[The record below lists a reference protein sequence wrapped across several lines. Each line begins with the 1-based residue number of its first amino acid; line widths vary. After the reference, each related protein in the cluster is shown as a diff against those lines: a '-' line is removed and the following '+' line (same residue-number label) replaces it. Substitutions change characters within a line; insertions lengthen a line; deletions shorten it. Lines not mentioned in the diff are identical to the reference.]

1 MSASKL
7 SNADVFRPVT
17 VQSRTTRLDL
27 PASAI
32 KIRKNGIE
40 FRSATAIPAWTEMTV
55 ALKGPLD
62 PRKLNC
68 TGIVVACPGNRHS
81 GYLVS
86 MVFMNLT
93 RQEQARL
100 DLLAY
105 ATLA

>member
-1 MSASKL
+1 
-7 SNADVFRPVT
+7 
-17 VQSRTTRLDL
+17 
-27 PASAI
+27 
-32 KIRKNGIE
+32 
-40 FRSATAIPAWTEMTV
+40 MTV
-55 ALKGPLD
+55 AHKGPLD